1 MAITITARPRTS
13 QQAAYNPIIY
23 EFDST
28 NKNQPG
34 FRYIVELY
42 NIINV
47 ASAGFNVAGSKITE
61 FRVAPAPFH
70 GRGYVDVS
78 KVLSNLVDKSLQFQS
93 IYNATNSSMI
103 NYNVRIGEEFQAN
116 WAFNDYIF
124 SAGSIA
130 LTTDS
135 AFGPGFSNLTH
146 SFSVGD
152 QIFIDMNTT
161 YNDNRD
167 NLNGYFTVTG
177 ILSNKTVVIN
187 LPFSTVGSGPAS
199 PGKIT
204 YADGRKTRLLN
215 LANTGKT
222 PQQALNMALDVDEL
236 KETLDSTNWKWLLN
250 SPTKELLTDLPDEF
264 SMHETQSGYAHA
276 YDNDNNNAFWM
287 YVENSEGEV
296 FRKVI
301 SSGAGSLIR
310 GFSYGPGNIGPLIP
324 TVGTLPL
331 IKPATKWYKFW
342 TANGAD
348 VRTSKEYTINV
359 DRRCLIEPIQILF
372 MDRKGSWSTFMFDLR
387 QKRRLTTEKQSYRK
401 EFGFRQA
408 GVQTFNWFTFNKTDQ
423 GLTNYTS
430 RGQLQFELNTNW
442 LDSEQNMYF
451 EQLLTSPYTFVNF
464 GAPVNQLSSN
474 AWKACIVEDGQFETE
489 LQRNRKLIRRTISIT
504 PAIED
509 PINI

>member
-1 MAITITARPRTS
+1 MSITITARPRTS
-13 QQAAYNPIIY
+13 QQAAYNPIVY

-28 NKNQPG
+28 QKNQPG
-34 FRYIVELY
+34 FRYIVEL
-42 NIINV
+42 
-47 ASAGFNVAGSKITE
+47 FNLFTGQKITE
-61 FRVAPAPFH
+61 FRIAPAPVH

-78 KVLSNLVDKSLQFQS
+78 KILSNFVDKSLQFQS
-93 IYNATNSSMI
+93 VYNATNSTMI
-103 NYNVRIGEEFQAN
+103 NYSARFGEEFQLN
-116 WAFNDYIF
+116 WVFNDYIF

-135 AFGPGFSNLTH
+135 AFGAGFSNATH

-152 QIFIDMNTT
+152 QIFIQMNTT

-167 NLNGYFTVTG
+167 NLNGYFTVTE
-177 ILSNKTVVIN
+177 ILSNKTIVIN
-187 LPFSTVGSGPAS
+187 LPFSVVGSGPAS

-222 PQQALNMALDVDEL
+222 PQQAFNMALDLDEL
-236 KETLDSTNWKWLLN
+236 KQTLDSNNWNWLLN
-250 SPTKELLTDLPDEF
+250 SPSKELLTDLPDEYP
-264 SMHETQSGYAHA
+264 MHLTQFGYAHA

-296 FRKVI
+296 FRKII
-301 SSGAGSLIR
+301 STGGTSLVR
-310 GFSYGPGNIGPLIP
+310 GFSYGPGNIGTLIP
-324 TVGTLPL
+324 VTGVLPL
-331 IKPATKWYKFW
+331 IKPVTKWYKFW

-387 QKRRLTTEKQSYRK
+387 QKRRLTTEKKSYRK
-401 EFGFRQA
+401 EFGRI
-408 GVQTFNWFTFNKTDQ
+408 QTGSPTNWATFDKTDQ
-423 GLTNYTS
+423 GLINYTS
-430 RGQLQFELNTNW
+430 RGQLKYELNTNW
-442 LDSEQNMYF
+442 LDDSENIYF
-451 EQLLTSPYTFVNF
+451 EQLLTSPYTYVNF
-464 GAPVNQLSSN
+464 GDG

-489 LQRNRKLIRRTISIT
+489 LQRNRRLIRRTISIT